1 MSASITQYTDLVT
14 SEHADKPN
22 FIATLSALLQPVA
35 DLQAL
40 IGALPASYD
49 LDTAI
54 GVQLDAV
61 GLWIGQSRY
70 LQTPISDVY
79 FSFDIEGLGFDQGT
93 WQGEFDPTTQLTAL
107 PDDSY
112 RVLLRAKIA
121 VNTWD
126 GTIEAAERIWDSL
139 FADLHFSIVIIDN
152 QDMTMDIYMSSPSE
166 PSAVVQALFL
176 GGYLD
181 IRPCGVEVTA
191 HIIISTL
198 VPSVQ
203 DLSIV
208 TTAPVMD
215 FGSRTLVGALSIAG
229 TTANVTV
236 QVVTLRTPNPAA
248 LTLTGIAPLIVR
260 GSQTFITPNA
270 GTLTISGKTP
280 IRTP

>member
-14 SEHADKPN
+14 SEHADKAN
-22 FIATLSALLQPVA
+22 FNATLAALLQPVA
-35 DLQAL
+35 DLQEL
-40 IGALPASYD
+40 IGALPVYYD

-54 GVQLDAV
+54 GAQLDTV

-70 LQTPISDVY
+70 LETPIENVY
-79 FSFDIEGLGFDQGT
+79 FSFDIDGLGFDQGT
-93 WQGEFDPTTQLTAL
+93 WQGEFDPVTQLTAL
-107 PDDSY
+107 PDDAY

-121 VNTWD
+121 VNNWD
-126 GTIEAAERIWDSL
+126 GTIESAELIWDAL

-152 QDMTMDIYMSSPSE
+152 QDMTIDIYMTSPAE

-181 IRPCGVEVTA
+181 LRPCGVEVTA

-198 VPSVQ
+198 TPAGQ
-203 DLSIV
+203 NLSLV
-208 TTAPVMD
+208 ASSPVMD
-215 FGSRTLVGALSIAG
+215 FGSYTGAGSIALTG
-229 TTANVTV
+229 NVAVPSV
-236 QVVTLRTPNPAA
+236 QVVTLKTPLVAS
-248 LTLTGIAPLIVR
+248 LTVTGVAPQIVR
-260 GSQTFITPNA
+260 GSQTFITPNV